1 MKTATRQKQSGFSI
15 LEIMVYIAISSTV
28 VASMYQT
35 FYAQQK
41 SYVTQNT
48 LTEIQ
53 QNLRSG
59 MYLMTKDIRS
69 TGYNPNGK
77 ATVGFVT
84 SFPAPNNSF
93 VINYAT
99 DNHIIALTTDTNG
112 NGIVDANNIEQ
123 IAYRFN
129 TTNRTLERFRATNV
143 LPGGVWEA
151 VIDNVDAV
159 NFRYLKG
166 DGTPAAQANEIR
178 SVEIALLVRARHPE
192 SKLLNTETYRNK
204 NGDILCA
211 TCAGD
216 HYHRRLLTT
225 TVQARNVR

>member
-1 MKTATRQKQSGFSI
+1 MKTANRQSGFSI
-15 LEIMVYIAISSTV
+15 LEMMVYIAVSSAV

-41 SYVTQNT
+41 SYITQNT

-69 TGYNPNGK
+69 TGYNPSEK

-93 VINYAT
+93 VIDYAT
-99 DNHIIALTTDTNG
+99 DNNIIALTTDTNG
-112 NGIVDANNIEQ
+112 NGVVDANNLEQ
-123 IAYRFN
+123 IAYRFS
-129 TTNRTLERFRATNV
+129 TTNRTLERFHATNV
-143 LPGGVWEA
+143 QSGGVWEA

-166 DGTPAAQANEIR
+166 DGTQATQANEIR

-192 SKLLNTETYRNK
+192 RNLLNTETYKNK
-204 NGDILCA
+204 HGDILCM

-225 TVQARNVR
+225 TVRARNIR